1 MVRLRSTVCYLLFKN
16 HSMKSTN
23 LLKIAPNNMIF
34 PLFSR
39 LSLSLILVVLIMTGC
54 AGTGDDAD
62 PTADW
67 TALQFYKNATKELK
81 SGDYELAIEYF
92 ETLESRF
99 PFGSYAEQAQL
110 ETGYAYYKYNEY
122 DSAIAAADRFI
133 KLHPTHPN
141 VDYAYYLRGL
151 ASFHKKDNPLDA
163 IVTQDPA
170 LRDPSSA
177 RESFNYF
184 AELVK
189 RFPNSKYT
197 PDAIK
202 RMKYQ
207 RNVLAEH
214 EIYVANYYLKR
225 GAYVAVV
232 NRAKYVVEN
241 YPQTPAVERALELLT
256 LAYGKLE
263 MYDLAADAKRVLLKN
278 YPDFGKPQAETTT
291 EN

>member
-1 MVRLRSTVCYLLFKN
+1 
-16 HSMKSTN
+16 MKSTN
-23 LLKIAPNNMIF
+23 FAKKLRK
-34 PLFSR
+34 
-39 LSLSLILVVLIMTGC
+39 SLIFLLHNQRLQGMLLLALSGGLFLSGC
-54 AGTGDDAD
+54 SGTGKAD
-62 PTADW
+62 PTAEW
-67 TALQFYKNATKELK
+67 TAQQFYKNAKKELK

-99 PFGSYAEQAQL
+99 PFGTYAEQAQL
-110 ETGYAYYKYNEY
+110 ETGYAYFKYDEY

-151 ASFHKKDNPLDA
+151 ASFHKKDAPMDA
-163 IVTQDPA
+163 IAPQDPA

-189 RFPNSKYT
+189 RFPNSRYT

-207 RNVLAEH
+207 RNTLAEH
-214 EIYVANYYLKR
+214 EIHVANYYMRR

-241 YPQTPAVERALELLT
+241 YPQTPSVARALELLS
-256 LAYGKLE
+256 LAYDKLD
-263 MYDLAADAKRVLLKN
+263 MHDLAADAKRVLLLN
-278 YPDFGKPQAETTT
+278 YPDFQKVKSEETAE
-291 EN
+291 NNL

>member
-1 MVRLRSTVCYLLFKN
+1 MKLTHLSKLSHNALIIHIFSQRSPWLL
-16 HSMKSTN
+16 
-23 LLKIAPNNMIF
+23 LA
-34 PLFSR
+34 
-39 LSLSLILVVLIMTGC
+39 LILMALFAVGCSSTGK
-54 AGTGDDAD
+54 DND

-67 TALQFYKNATKELK
+67 TALQFYKNARKELK

-133 KLHPTHPN
+133 KLHPTHQD

-151 ASFHKKDNPLDA
+151 ASFHKKDSPMDA
-163 IVTQDPA
+163 IVTQNPA

-189 RFPNSKYT
+189 RFPNSRYT

-214 EIYVANYYLKR
+214 EIHVANYYLKR

-241 YPQTPAVERALELLT
+241 YPQTPSVARALELLT
-256 LAYGKLE
+256 LAYDKLE

-278 YPDFGKPQAETTT
+278 YPDFVKPQEQQTT

>member
-1 MVRLRSTVCYLLFKN
+1 
-16 HSMKSTN
+16 MKSINSIRN
-23 LLKIAPNNMIF
+23 LSKPLIF
-34 PLFSR
+34 KMLTQQLRCLPVAVALIG
-39 LSLSLILVVLIMTGC
+39 LILSGC
-54 AGTGDDAD
+54 SSSGKEAD

-67 TALQFYKNATKELK
+67 TAQLFYKNAKKELN

-110 ETGYAYYKYNEY
+110 ETGYAYYKFNEY

-151 ASFHKKDNPLDA
+151 AAFHKKDAPLDA
-163 IVTQDPA
+163 IAPQNPA

-189 RFPNSKYT
+189 RYPNSRYT

-207 RNVLAEH
+207 RNTLAEH
-214 EIYVANYYLKR
+214 EIHVANYYLKR

-241 YPQTPAVERALELLT
+241 YPQTPSVARALELLS
-256 LAYGKLE
+256 LAYAKLE
-263 MYDLAADAKRVLLKN
+263 MQDLAADAKRVLLKN
-278 YPDFGKPQAETTT
+278 YPDFQENKTEETT

>member
-1 MVRLRSTVCYLLFKN
+1 MKLSDLIKNTRKLPVFNDFRLKAWWL
-16 HSMKSTN
+16 
-23 LLKIAPNNMIF
+23 P
-34 PLFSR
+34 
-39 LSLSLILVVLIMTGC
+39 LSLSLFMLALAGC
-54 AGTGDDAD
+54 STTQDDD

-67 TALQFYKNATKELK
+67 TAQQFYKNAKKELK
-81 SGDYELAIEYF
+81 SGDYELAIEYL

-99 PFGSYAEQAQL
+99 PFGPYAEQAQL
-110 ETGYAYYKYNEY
+110 EAGYAYYKYNEY

-141 VDYAYYLRGL
+141 VDYAFYLRGL
-151 ASFHKKDNPLDA
+151 ASFHKKDNPMDA

-170 LRDPSSA
+170 VRDPSSA

-189 RFPNSKYT
+189 RFPTSRYA
-197 PDAIK
+197 PDAVK

-207 RNVLAEH
+207 RNILAEH
-214 EIYVANYYLKR
+214 EIHVADYYLQR

-241 YPQTPAVERALELLT
+241 YPRTPAVARALELLV
-256 LAYGKLE
+256 LAYAKLD
-263 MYDLAADAKRVLLKN
+263 MHDLAADAKRVLLQN
-278 YPDFGKPQAETTT
+278 FPNFQGTQAGQTTS
-291 EN
+291 N

>member
-1 MVRLRSTVCYLLFKN
+1 
-16 HSMKSTN
+16 MKSTN
-23 LLKIAPNNMIF
+23 CTRNARK
-34 PLFSR
+34 
-39 LSLSLILVVLIMTGC
+39 SLIFHLLTQKTLWLLLLVAVTGVILGGC
-54 AGTGDDAD
+54 AGSGKEAD
-62 PTADW
+62 PTAEW
-67 TALQFYKNATKELK
+67 TAQQFYKNAKKELK

-110 ETGYAYYKYNEY
+110 ETGYAYYKYSEY

-151 ASFHKKDNPLDA
+151 ASFHKKDAPLDA
-163 IVTQDPA
+163 IAPQDPA

-189 RFPNSKYT
+189 RFPNSRYT

-207 RNVLAEH
+207 RNTLAEH
-214 EIYVANYYLKR
+214 EINVANYYLKR

-232 NRAKYVVEN
+232 NRSKYVVEN
-241 YPQTPAVERALELLT
+241 YPQTPSVARALELLS
-256 LAYGKLE
+256 LAYTKLD
-263 MYDLAADAKRVLLKN
+263 MHDLAADAKRVLLIN
-278 YPDFGKPQAETTT
+278 YPDFQKEKLEQTTK
-291 EN
+291 N

>member
-1 MVRLRSTVCYLLFKN
+1 MKN
-16 HSMKSTN
+16 HSMKSINPIRNPRKALKFKLLYN
-23 LLKIAPNNMIF
+23 LAQ
-34 PLFSR
+34 PLFS
-39 LSLSLILVVLIMTGC
+39 LSLAVIILSGC
-54 AGTGDDAD
+54 AGSGKGAD

-67 TALQFYKNATKELK
+67 TAQQFYKNAKKELN

-110 ETGYAYYKYNEY
+110 ETGYAYFKYDEF

-151 ASFHKKDNPLDA
+151 AAFHKKDAPLDA
-163 IVTQDPA
+163 IAPQNPA

-189 RFPNSKYT
+189 RFPNSRYT

-207 RNVLAEH
+207 RNTLAEH
-214 EIYVANYYLKR
+214 EIHVANYYLKR

-241 YPQTPAVERALELLT
+241 YPQTPSVARALELLSQ
-256 LAYGKLE
+256 AYAQLE
-263 MYDLAADAKRVLLKN
+263 MHDLAADTKRVILKN
-278 YPDFGKPQAETTT
+278 YPQVQNKIDEETT

>member
-1 MVRLRSTVCYLLFKN
+1 
-16 HSMKSTN
+16 MKSINPTRN
-23 LLKIAPNNMIF
+23 LRKPLIF
-34 PLFSR
+34 KLLAKQLRGLPLAVAFTG
-39 LSLSLILVVLIMTGC
+39 LILGGC
-54 AGTGDDAD
+54 AGSGKEAD

-67 TALQFYKNATKELK
+67 TAQQFYKNAKNELK
-81 SGDYELAIEYF
+81 SGDYELAVEYF

-151 ASFHKKDNPLDA
+151 AAFHKKDAPLDSIA
-163 IVTQDPA
+163 PQDPA

-189 RFPNSKYT
+189 RFPNSRYT
-197 PDAIK
+197 ADAIK
-202 RMKYQ
+202 RMKFQ
-207 RNVLAEH
+207 RNTLAEH

-241 YPQTPAVERALELLT
+241 YPQTPSVARALELLS
-256 LAYGKLE
+256 LAYARLD
-263 MYDLAADAKRVLLKN
+263 MHDLAADAKRVLLKN
-278 YPDFGKPQAETTT
+278 YPDFQGKMPEETT